1 MKENFADHFA
11 EIKKRLTNRL
21 LQIIRYSFLFLF
33 LGNGQVFGEE
43 TTIDLKNLETS
54 PIYLANSMLVLE
66 DPNNQLDFET
76 IRSPE
81 YAGKFLKLPSSKEAF
96 NFSYSKSTYWLR
108 IQVQNP
114 NPIPKDTVIV
124 VAYPRLKTLDLF
136 FQSTKEFKQI
146 HSGYTIPLSLR
157 PYKSRFFVF
166 PIQFSGNTNVTIY
179 LKVNSPNA
187 INLPIQLWDKVAYD
201 RHEIDDHV
209 IQAIYFGIALAMAI
223 FNLFVFFILKDSNYL
238 LYVLLV
244 LSTALTI
251 ASHNGIASEYLWQN
265 SPWMDQYLINILIS
279 VVLILF
285 LVFMRNLLNTK
296 KLVPKLDFVSK
307 VLIVVQIILPIF
319 YILSFDSFI
328 KIMVVSHSFT
338 AFWILFNAII
348 CSFQKERIAYFFLLA
363 FAFLFSALIVSTLR
377 ALGFIPTNSFT
388 IDGPQFGSA
397 AEMLLLAFAL
407 ADRYNTIIKEKETA
421 EALVKSNLEKSN
433 LDLEEKVKERTYVL
447 NKTLS
452 AMRRDLFVAK
462 KIQEN
467 SLITDPKLFHQ
478 LHLVYRYLPV
488 SEVGGDFFDVCQLN
502 ETKFRILIADATGHG
517 VHAAMITM
525 AIKGLYDNIK
535 NFELMPSKVM
545 EIFNEEFMDNF
556 VSLNSLLTAL
566 ILDIDI
572 DKKTIQFASAGH
584 PAAVLLKKNEIQLLE
599 KTGRM
604 MGLKK
609 QTHYGQSELHWE
621 TGDRL
626 FLFTDGVFEAFNPK
640 EEEFGE
646 EKAYALFQSTRNLSL
661 DAAEDHLLKT
671 LQIFLNGQDRQDD
684 LTILGIDL

>member
-1 MKENFADHFA
+1 MKAFC
-11 EIKKRLTNRL
+11 RR
-21 LQIIRYSFLFLF
+21 SFLLVTFLF
-33 LGNGQVFGEE
+33 FGNISIFSEVPR
-43 TTIDLKNLETS
+43 IDINEIGSLPL
-54 PIYLANSMLVLE
+54 YLADSMLVLE
-66 DPNNQLDFET
+66 DPTNDLNFET
-76 IRSPE
+76 IQSPNYE
-81 YAGKFLKLPSSKEAF
+81 SKFIKVPSSKEAF

-108 IQVQNP
+108 VHLQNQSP
-114 NPIPKDTVIV
+114 SAREIAIV
-124 VAYPRLKTLDLF
+124 VAYPRLQTLDLY
-136 FQSTKEFKQI
+136 FQNPRGAREIQ
-146 HSGYTIPLSLR
+146 SGYSIPMSKR
-157 PYKSRFFVF
+157 HYRSRFFVF
-166 PIQFSGNTNVTIY
+166 PLTFPENSNAILY
-179 LKVNSPNA
+179 LKVSSPNA
-187 INLPIQLWDKVAYD
+187 INLPIQLWNKAAYD

-209 IQAIYFGIALAMAI
+209 IQAIYFGIALAMVV

-244 LSTALTI
+244 FSTAFTI

-265 SPWMDQYLINILIS
+265 SPWMDQYSINIFIS

-285 LVFMRNLLNTK
+285 LAFMRKLLNTE
-296 KLVPKLDFVSK
+296 KLVPKLDFCSK
-307 VLIVVQIILPIF
+307 ILILIQIVLPVLYIF
-319 YILSFDSFI
+319 SFDSFI

-338 AFWILFNAII
+338 AFWILFTATL

-363 FAFLFSALIVSTLR
+363 FAFLFLALIVSTLR

-421 EALVKSNLEKSN
+421 EALVKFNLEKSN
-433 LDLEEKVKERTYVL
+433 FDLEEKVKERTQTL
-447 NKTLS
+447 NRTLS

-467 SLITDPKLFHQ
+467 SLITDPNLIKQ
-478 LHLVYRYLPV
+478 LNLVYRYLPV
-488 SEVGGDFFDVCQLN
+488 SEVGGDFFDICQLN
-502 ETKFRILIADATGHG
+502 ESKYRILIADATGHG

-535 NFELMPSKVM
+535 TFELSPSKVM

-572 DKKTIQFASAGH
+572 ATKTIQFASAGH
-584 PAAVLLKKNEIQLLE
+584 PPAVLLRKNQIQLLE

-609 QTHYGQSELHWE
+609 QIHYGQSELTWDA
-621 TGDRL
+621 GDRL
-626 FLFTDGVFEAFNPK
+626 FVFTDGVFEAFNLK

-646 EKAYALFQSTRNLSL
+646 ESLYHLFQSTRNLSL
-661 DAAEDHLLKT
+661 TEVEDHLLKT

-684 LTILGIDL
+684 LTILGIDF

>member
-1 MKENFADHFA
+1 MKGFY
-11 EIKKRLTNRL
+11 NRSL
-21 LQIIRYSFLFLF
+21 ALILSLF
-33 LGNGQVFGEE
+33 LGSFE
-43 TTIDLKNLETS
+43 IFADDLKININSIGSS
-54 PIYLANSMLVLE
+54 PLYLTNSMLVLE
-66 DPNNQLDFET
+66 DPTNILSFEAVQ
-76 IRSPE
+76 SAS
-81 YAGKFLKLPSSKEAF
+81 YQSKFIKVPSSKEAF

-108 IQVQNP
+108 VHLQNSDP
-114 NPIPKDTVIV
+114 TPKDIVIV
-124 VAYPRLKTLDLF
+124 VAYPRLKTMDLY
-136 FQSTKEFKQI
+136 FQSPKEFIQI
-146 HSGYTIPLSLR
+146 HSGYSVPLSFR

-166 PIQFSGNTNVTIY
+166 PIQFSGNSNATIY

-209 IQAIYFGIALAMAI
+209 VQALYFGIAFAMAV

-238 LYVLLV
+238 FYVLLV

-265 SPWMDQYLINILIS
+265 SPWMDQYSINLLIS
-279 VVLILF
+279 IVLILF

-307 VLIVVQIILPIF
+307 VLIIIQMILPVL

-338 AFWILFNAII
+338 AFWILVNAIT
-348 CSFQKERIAYFFLLA
+348 CSFRKERIAYFFLLA

-421 EALVKSNLEKSN
+421 ETLVKFNLEKSN
-433 LDLEEKVKERTYVL
+433 FDLEEKVKERTQIL
-447 NKTLS
+447 NRTLS

-467 SLITDPKLFHQ
+467 SLITDPTLIKRLN
-478 LHLVYRYLPV
+478 LVYRYLPV
-488 SEVGGDFFDVCQLN
+488 SEVGGDFFDICQLN
-502 ETKFRILIADATGHG
+502 EFKYRILIADATGHG

-535 NFELMPSKVM
+535 TFELSPSKVM

-566 ILDIDI
+566 IVDIDI
-572 DKKTIQFASAGH
+572 ATKTIQFASAGH
-584 PAAVLLKKNEIQLLE
+584 PPAVLLRKNQIQLLE

-609 QTHYGQSELHWE
+609 QTHYGQSELTWDV
-621 TGDRL
+621 GDRL
-626 FLFTDGVFEAFNPK
+626 FVFTDGVFEAFNLK

-646 EKAYALFQSTRNLSL
+646 ESLYHLFQSTRNLGL
-661 DAAEDHLLKT
+661 AEVEDHLLKT

-684 LTILGIDL
+684 LTILGIDF